1 MECRPIG
8 DLGLINGGIP
18 DESITVSSSE
28 NAYTRTVNIYIYPHR
43 FHFRENK
50 KYIPSFD
57 LQPVILLFQGVR
69 LNNGDGWCGNN
80 IEPGANWV
88 MIDMKAPT
96 IIRGFRTQVVSRVDG
111 NIAYT
116 SAVRI
121 QYTDDLTDT
130 FKDYTNPDGT
140 PVEFRILEPTLSVLN
155 LPVPIEARYVRF
167 RIQDYVGAPC
177 MKLEIMG
184 CTRLECTDI
193 NECAINN
200 GGCHQ
205 KCINNPGSY
214 ACMCNT
220 GYELYK
226 GNGTAG
232 FYIEKYESGE
242 RDGDLYQKNKTCV
255 PVMCPPILAPDNG
268 KILSTKVSGMIRPN
282 CIILKFYLKIIILSF
297 GVATTSFW

>member
-1 MECRPIG
+1 M
-8 DLGLINGGIP
+8 
-18 DESITVSSSE
+18 
-28 NAYTRTVNIYIYPHR
+28 
-43 FHFRENK
+43 
-50 KYIPSFD
+50 
-57 LQPVILLFQGVR
+57 
-69 LNNGDGWCGNN
+69 
-80 IEPGANWV
+80 

-96 IIRGFRTQVVSRVDG
+96 IIRGFRTQIVSRVDG

-155 LPVPIEARYVRF
+155 LPVPIEARYIKF

-232 FYIEKYESGE
+232 FYIEKHETGE
-242 RDGDLYQKNKTCV
+242 RDGDLVQKNKTCV
-255 PVMCPPILAPDNG
+255 PVMCPAISAPENG
-268 KILSTKVSGMIRPN
+268 KLLSTKVRI
-282 CIILKFYLKIIILSF
+282 
-297 GVATTSFW
+297 

>member
-1 MECRPIG
+1 M
-8 DLGLINGGIP
+8 
-18 DESITVSSSE
+18 
-28 NAYTRTVNIYIYPHR
+28 
-43 FHFRENK
+43 
-50 KYIPSFD
+50 
-57 LQPVILLFQGVR
+57 
-69 LNNGDGWCGNN
+69 NNGDGWCGNN

-96 IIRGFRTQVVSRVDG
+96 IIRGFRTQVVARIDG

-167 RIQDYVGAPC
+167 KIQDYAGAPC

-184 CTRLECTDI
+184 CTRLECTDV
-193 NECAINN
+193 NECAVRN

-205 KCINNPGSY
+205 KCINSPGGYS
-214 ACMCNT
+214 CMCNT

-232 FYIEKYESGE
+232 YDLAKSENGE
-242 RDGDLYQKNKTCV
+242 RDGDLYQRNKTCV
-255 PVMCPPILAPDNG
+255 PVMCPPLTAPENG
-268 KILSTKVSGMIRPN
+268 KLLSTKVR
-282 CIILKFYLKIIILSF
+282 
-297 GVATTSFW
+297 